1 MRAPSTSIS
10 RRDHR
15 ELLAAVAREDVLG
28 ADRLRHH
35 AGDGGQHGVTGQV
48 TVGVVDLLEVV
59 DVDEQQ
65 RQRLLVP
72 DREADLRVQA
82 IDEVAAVEGRRQ
94 AVAQRRLEQLLLI
107 VLVDL
112 VLVREAED
120 RRRADRDLVA
130 VGQVVTRDP
139 ATVAER
145 AVGRAQVDQHH
156 LAAVAFDRGVLAR
169 DAVVEHPD
177 VGALAAAERRAL
189 ALELIHLPEAGPR
202 DDDQV
207 RARAPASARRRR
219 DGRRSVEC
227 GVFQRLRH
235 PASMLTETGRRR
247 TVGRAK
253 GPSHGPSHDPS
264 TGGSNLATRH
274 FPEPSDDLCTSL
286 SSVRA
291 TMSTEETKTESAPSR
306 DAKPESVS
314 TPSKAGRLRRPL
326 TSTRPS
332 RGRLRKRLRPERP
345 WHPQTRRSRRPRP
358 LPKREPA
365 PVIRA

>member
-1 MRAPSTSIS
+1 MRLATVFILRDADAVAARALRVVHGRVRGRDERLSVVDLALDRGADADGDRDDLPVVLEALLLHGHAQPLAQDARPLEVDLAT
-10 RRDHR
+10 DHR
-15 ELLAAVAREDVLG
+15 ELLAAVARQDVLG

-35 AGDGGQHGVTGQV
+35 AGDGGQHRVTGQV

-94 AVAQRRLEQLLLI
+94 TVAQRRLEQLLLV

-130 VGQVVTRDP
+130 VRQVVTRDP

-202 DDDQV
+202 DHHQV
-207 RARAPASARRRR
+207 RAGAPTSARRRR

-235 PASMLTETGRRR
+235 PASHPVSTLTRDTSANG
-247 TVGRAK
+247 
-253 GPSHGPSHDPS
+253 GPS
-264 TGGSNLATRH
+264 
-274 FPEPSDDLCTSL
+274 
-286 SSVRA
+286 
-291 TMSTEETKTESAPSR
+291 
-306 DAKPESVS
+306 
-314 TPSKAGRLRRPL
+314 
-326 TSTRPS
+326 
-332 RGRLRKRLRPERP
+332 
-345 WHPQTRRSRRPRP
+345 
-358 LPKREPA
+358 
-365 PVIRA
+365 